1 MYNKIRH
8 IDNIEQTFRKFVVM
22 VMTGRI
28 TLNCPILRFRR
39 PILPRA

>member
-1 MYNKIRH
+1 MYCKKAH
-8 IDNIEQTFRKFVVM
+8 NINNSQTFNKFVVM
-22 VMTGRI
+22 LMAGYS